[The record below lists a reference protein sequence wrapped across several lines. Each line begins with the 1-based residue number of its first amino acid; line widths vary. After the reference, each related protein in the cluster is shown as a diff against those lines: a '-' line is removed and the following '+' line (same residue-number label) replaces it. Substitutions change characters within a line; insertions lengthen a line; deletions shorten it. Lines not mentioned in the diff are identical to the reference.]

1 MAFVTLGTVAPGD
14 VLRANSGTAAYNNV
28 IGNINALSRG
38 LLKYTATTA
47 QTTFSTTTADLLTR
61 TWTAVEGENYLVMGV
76 IGGIL
81 KQTNAGNFTVSI
93 TDGANVAKA
102 KWIQSLAIDQSVG
115 AAYVWEFIRNATAG
129 STTRKL
135 RHLSGSAG
143 GVFNRGDL
151 GATDMTFL
159 AVLALGNDAT

>member
-1 MAFVTLGTVAPGD
+1 MAWTNLGTVAPGD

-38 LLKYTATTA
+38 LLEYTATTT
-47 QTTFSTTTADLLTR
+47 QTNFSTTTADLLTR
-61 TWTAVEGENYLVMGV
+61 TWTAVEGENYLVVGV
-76 IGGIL
+76 IGGIV

-102 KWIQSLAIDQSVG
+102 TWVQGLAVDATVG
-115 AAYVWEFIRNATAG
+115 AAYVCEFIRNATAG

-135 RHLSGSAG
+135 RHLSGTAG

-151 GATDMTFL
+151 DANTLTFL
-159 AVLALGNDAT
+159 AVIALGNDAT